1 MSKLRNPSPL
11 VHVGLPAPSKTRN
24 PAPICPSQC
33 SFTSELSTRS
43 RSGKYFLFAS
53 PGTDCQIRMTCWAEF
68 RLLQLLY
75 ICSEKQIN
83 YLKCNGNKRL
93 KIEGPVDAMWNLCI
107 FPISSELTIRV
118 EWHYWQECLWS
129 AVKVWGWW
137 VVWRHTG
144 EWNDRFMLSLGNVMP
159 SAIS

>member
-1 MSKLRNPSPL
+1 MSNNSASRSISQPSFSYFTRFFEYCELITVPMSKLRSPRPL

-33 SFTSELSTRS
+33 SFTSELSTSS

-107 FPISSELTIRV
+107 LPISSELTIRV
-118 EWHYWQECLWS
+118 E
-129 AVKVWGWW
+129 
-137 VVWRHTG
+137 
-144 EWNDRFMLSLGNVMP
+144 
-159 SAIS
+159 